1 MPRDKSKRTAKGGR
15 QRSAAVSVCLTFD
28 FDAISVWIGS
38 MASRSPGNISRGE
51 FGVVGA
57 RRVLELLKRQG
68 IASTWFVPGHTIET
82 YPDAV
87 RAVFEAGHEIGHH
100 NYCHE
105 NPRTLELPQ
114 ERAIIERGIECISQL
129 TGAAPA
135 GYRSPAWDVSP
146 NTLGLLQEFGLVY
159 DSSLMADD
167 FQPYRPRTGDVPNTD
182 GPYVFGEPM
191 DLVEMPVDWSLDDW
205 PYFNVNW
212 PAHHVGLR
220 TPADAL
226 EIWAAEFHYLYE
238 HVGEGVFTLTM
249 HPQVIGRGHR
259 LLMLEQLIEY
269 IKGHKGVAFRK
280 MGDVASD
287 WKRQHPF
294 ETPKGT
300 KPT

>member
-1 MPRDKSKRTAKGGR
+1 MPRDKPKRAAKGGR
-15 QRSAAVSVCLTFD
+15 RPSPAVSVCLTFD

-38 MASRSPGNISRGE
+38 MGSRSPGNISRGE

-57 RRVLELLKRQG
+57 RRVLELLKRHG
-68 IASTWFVPGHTIET
+68 ISSTWFVPGHTIET
-82 YPDAV
+82 YPDTV
-87 RAVFEAGHEIGHH
+87 RAIVEAGHEIGHH

-114 ERAIIERGIECISQL
+114 ERAVIERGIECISRL

-146 NTLGLLQEFGLVY
+146 NTLGLLQELGFVY

-167 FQPYRPRTGDVPNTD
+167 FRPYRPRAGDILNTD

-191 DLVEMPVDWSLDDW
+191 DLVEVPVDWSLDDW

-220 TPADAL
+220 TPDDVL
-226 EIWAAEFHYLYE
+226 DIWASEFHYLYE
-238 HVGEGVFTLTM
+238 HVGSGVFTLTM

-259 LLMLEQLIEY
+259 LLMLERLIEY
-269 IKGHKGVAFRK
+269 INAHKGVAFRT
-280 MGDVASD
+280 MSDVASG
-287 WKRQHPF
+287 WAREHPF
-294 ETPKGT
+294 VTPKGT
-300 KPT
+300 TPT